1 MDDLQHKLT
10 VAQFNYYIARS
21 AYFDA
26 TNAIHL
32 KQALINGYYTF
43 IELQDASIKLK
54 KWLDNQTNV

>member
-1 MDDLQHKLT
+1 MDDLQQKLT

-32 KQALINGYYTF
+32 KQALINGYYA
-43 IELQDASIKLK
+43 QVAYDAAVK
-54 KWLDNQTNV
+54 KWLDSQTKV